1 VTDAVQAYL
10 EARGLGHVERKILL
24 GGHLDVEGTQAPPWL
39 CVTPVGPVLVGA
51 LHDGRGRLVPLG
63 DCAQV
68 GYVRGRFRPAL
79 RIEDRS
85 FTVPLAQRSAVE
97 RAIALA
103 RIRGD
108 NGRPRAEVLVG
119 PGVERPGEVERAWL
133 GATLEPGELSLA
145 WVRSVTQAPIP
156 SDHNAGLAGRWRLLV
171 TDRRVALVAI
181 SFLGDAVTR
190 AVPPDEVPE
199 SALATGRLAVSVG
212 GVDLVFHRSS
222 SELARAAIE
231 LGRLEPRPRRLEAAR
246 RAWVTRRPEHR
257 PFVRAVLD
265 AAAAAGDPLADVA
278 ALLVGAEG
286 EQPLATRVELAETL
300 RRLAEEEV
308 AADALARLT
317 ASWGFSRLATRALLE
332 DLRSHGV
339 QSEPWALHLHRALH
353 DAAPESNR
361 DVVRSTLADLE
372 LAEHSLRAD
381 ARPLAVE
388 VLETRLATLP
398 SETLEELLPPR
409 DADLTTGAGGPAL
422 RSRVFELLARARGTP
437 DRPDVRAVT
446 ELARLHPLVG
456 DRVRELAAVAAG
468 ELRERALAVSAA
480 LEPGGLAPRGT
491 AGDGAVARPLG
502 DALLDGILRHPATR
516 RDSPFLAR
524 LQTLLASVPVP
535 DVSLLRDYCEQVTA
549 PPHGAAVRAF
559 ADAQR
564 ALGLGDLLAYVSR
577 GAKGVGVRAY
587 EGRPPF
593 VLIGGQH
600 LTAGDFELSEAELR
614 FALGAELAHL
624 RYGHSRVTSSELWSG
639 ALDKGKQGVELALG
653 LVPVLRGW
661 ALADKAMRVTSRV
674 PIPAVQRVVDAAQQ
688 LQRRVLLSTL
698 RPPASSQDDG
708 LSMLNET
715 LVVAHRM
722 MQLTADRAGLVIAGD
737 VQASLRTM
745 FLLRRDYR
753 AELTIVE
760 RRGLAAVLGQRA
772 DDGHIAYQDLAIRV
786 AALLAFYLSDEYVRL
801 RAAIAR

>member
-1 VTDAVQAYL
+1 MTDAVQAYL

-39 CVTPVGPVLVGA
+39 CVTPVGPMLVGA

-79 RIEDRS
+79 RIEDHS

-97 RAIALA
+97 RALALA

-199 SALATGRLAVSVG
+199 SALTTGRLAVSVG

-222 SELARAAIE
+222 SELARTAIE

-265 AAAAAGDPLADVA
+265 AAAAAGDPLAAVA

-339 QSEPWALHLHRALH
+339 QRARRTHRRIAGSP
-353 DAAPESNR
+353 ARMRTSPI
-361 DVVRSTLADLE
+361 RSA
-372 LAEHSLRAD
+372 
-381 ARPLAVE
+381 
-388 VLETRLATLP
+388 VLERTPPVPRSDRLATR
-398 SETLEELLPPR
+398 TYGRLLPPR
-409 DADLTTGAGGPAL
+409 DATYHRRAAL

-446 ELARLHPLVG
+446 ELARLHPLVS
-456 DRVRELAAVAAG
+456 DRVRDLAAVADG

-624 RYGHSRVTSSELWSG
+624 RYGHSRVTSSELWNG

-698 RPPASSQDDG
+698 RPPAAGQEDG

-737 VQASLRTM
+737 VQASLRAM

-753 AELTIVE
+753 AELTVVE

-801 RAAIAR
+801 RGAVAG